1 MLQRGATSRRSVAR
15 GPVSDGTLLCVVTL
29 SDVAKAAGVSL
40 STASR
45 AINGSKDRTVNAA
58 LRDRVLAAAA
68 ELRYAPNAA
77 AQAIA
82 RGRSSTLSLIVH
94 DITDPYFSSIA
105 AGVSRAARAAGSTVI
120 LGIAEHD
127 PNQTLSLIE
136 AARSHRSQA
145 LIIVGGLRAD
155 DAGLTQLQS
164 CIDDYRRSTG
174 AGVAIVGQ
182 GVLDVA
188 AVAPANREGS
198 VALAKALTAQ
208 GFRTYAI
215 LTGPADHLTARDRA
229 EGFAE
234 GLDGSGEVVKRVDG
248 DFTRDGGYAAMTELL
263 ESGSRPDVVFAVN
276 DVMAVGALA
285 AAREAGLSVPG
296 DIRVAGF
303 DDIPTL
309 RDIVPSLTTVR
320 VPLERIGEFAVS
332 LALGETSLDESVTQ
346 EYEVVL
352 RDSTG

>member
-1 MLQRGATSRRSVAR
+1 M
-15 GPVSDGTLLCVVTL
+15 TL

-45 AINGSKDRTVNAA
+45 AINGSKDRTVNPE
-58 LRDRVLAAAA
+58 LRERVIATAA
-68 ELRYAPNAA
+68 ELRYTPNAA

-94 DITDPYFSSIA
+94 DLTDPYFSSIA

-120 LGIAEHD
+120 LGIAEH
-127 PNQTLSLIE
+127 NLEQTISLVE
-136 AARSHRSQA
+136 AARGHRSQG
-145 LIIVGGLRAD
+145 LVIVGGLRAD
-155 DAGLTQLQS
+155 PELLSALQS
-164 CIDDYRRSTG
+164 AIDDYRRSTG

-182 GVLDVA
+182 NVLDVA
-188 AVAPANREGS
+188 AVAPANREGAA
-198 VALAKALTAQ
+198 ALSQALTAK
-208 GFRTYAI
+208 GHRTFAI
-215 LTGPADHLTARDRA
+215 LTGPKDHLTARDRA

-234 GLDGSGEVVKRVDG
+234 GLADAGEIVARVEG

-263 ESGSRPDVVFAVN
+263 AGDVRPDVVFAVN

-285 AAREAGLSVPG
+285 AARDAGVAVPG
-296 DIRVAGF
+296 DVGVAGF

-332 LALGETSLDESVTQ
+332 LALGDDFPDESATQ

-352 RDSTG
+352 RDSTS

>member
-1 MLQRGATSRRSVAR
+1 
-15 GPVSDGTLLCVVTL
+15 VVTL

-45 AINGSKDRTVNAA
+45 AINGSKDRTVNPE

-82 RGRSSTLSLIVH
+82 RGRSTTLSLIVH
-94 DITDPYFSSIA
+94 DLTDPYFSSIA
-105 AGVSRAARAAGSTVI
+105 AGVSRAAKAAGSTVI

-127 PNQTLSLIE
+127 LAQTMSLVE
-136 AARSHRSQA
+136 AARSHRSQG
-145 LIIVGGLRAD
+145 LVIVGGLRAD
-155 DAGLTQLQS
+155 TELLSALQS
-164 CIDDYRRSTG
+164 VIDDYRRATG

-188 AVAPANREGS
+188 SVAPANREGAA
-198 VALAKALTAQ
+198 ALARALVAR
-208 GFRTYAI
+208 GNRTYAI
-215 LTGPADHLTARDRA
+215 LTGPSDHLTGRDRA
-229 EGFAE
+229 EGFTE
-234 GLDGSGEVVKRVDG
+234 GLADSGEIIALIEG

-263 ESGSRPDVVFAVN
+263 SEAVRPDVVFAVN

-285 AAREAGLSVPG
+285 AARDAGVRVPE
-296 DIRVAGF
+296 DVRVAGF

-332 LALGETSLDESVTQ
+332 LALGEDITDESATQ

-352 RDSTG
+352 RDSTN

>member
-1 MLQRGATSRRSVAR
+1 M
-15 GPVSDGTLLCVVTL
+15 VTL

-45 AINGSKDRTVNAA
+45 AINGSKDRTVNAE

-68 ELRYAPNAA
+68 EMRYTPNAA

-82 RGRSSTLSLIVH
+82 RGRSTTLSLIVH

-120 LGIAEHD
+120 LGIADHD
-127 PNQTLSLIE
+127 LAQTMSLVE
-136 AARSHRSQA
+136 AARGHRSQG
-145 LIIVGGLRAD
+145 LVIVGGLRAD
-155 DAGLTQLQS
+155 TELLSALQS
-164 CIDDYRRSTG
+164 VIDDYRRSTG

-182 GVLDVA
+182 AVLDVA
-188 AVAPANREGS
+188 SVAPANREGAA
-198 VALAKALTAQ
+198 ALARALAAR
-208 GFRTYAI
+208 GHGTYAI
-215 LTGPADHLTARDRA
+215 LTGPSDHLTARDRA

-234 GLDGSGEVVKRVDG
+234 GLADSGEIIARIEG

-263 ESGSRPDVVFAVN
+263 ADGVRPDVVFAVN

-285 AAREAGLSVPG
+285 AARDAGVAVPG
-296 DIRVAGF
+296 DVRVAGF

-332 LALGETSLDESVTQ
+332 LALGADSSDESATQ

-352 RDSTG
+352 RDSTN

>member
-1 MLQRGATSRRSVAR
+1 M
-15 GPVSDGTLLCVVTL
+15 VTL

-45 AINGSKDRTVNAA
+45 AINGSKDRTVNAE

-68 ELRYAPNAA
+68 EMRYTPNAA

-82 RGRSSTLSLIVH
+82 RGRSTTLSLIVH

-127 PNQTLSLIE
+127 LAQTMSLVE
-136 AARSHRSQA
+136 AARSHRSQG
-145 LIIVGGLRAD
+145 LVIVGGLRAD
-155 DAGLTQLQS
+155 AELLSALQS
-164 CIDDYRRSTG
+164 VIDDYRRSTG

-182 GVLDVA
+182 AVLDVA
-188 AVAPANREGS
+188 SVAPANREGAA
-198 VALAKALTAQ
+198 ALARALATR
-208 GFRTYAI
+208 GNGTYAI
-215 LTGPADHLTARDRA
+215 LTGPSDHLTARDRA

-234 GLDGSGEVVKRVDG
+234 GLADSGEIIARVEG

-263 ESGSRPDVVFAVN
+263 ADGIRPDVVFAVN

-285 AAREAGLSVPG
+285 AARDAGVAVPG
-296 DIRVAGF
+296 DVRVAGF

-309 RDIVPSLTTVR
+309 RDIIPSLTTVR

-332 LALGETSLDESVTQ
+332 LALGEDITDEPATQ

-352 RDSTG
+352 RDSTS

>member
-1 MLQRGATSRRSVAR
+1 M
-15 GPVSDGTLLCVVTL
+15 VTL

-45 AINGSKDRTVNAA
+45 AINGSKDRTVNAE

-68 ELRYAPNAA
+68 EMRYTPNAA

-82 RGRSSTLSLIVH
+82 RGHSTTLSLIVH

-127 PNQTLSLIE
+127 LAQTMSLVE
-136 AARSHRSQA
+136 AARSHRSQG
-145 LIIVGGLRAD
+145 LVIVGGLWAD
-155 DAGLTQLQS
+155 AELLSALQAV
-164 CIDDYRRSTG
+164 IDDYRHSTG

-182 GVLDVA
+182 AVLDVA
-188 AVAPANREGS
+188 SVAPANREGAA
-198 VALAKALTAQ
+198 ALARALAAR
-208 GFRTYAI
+208 GNGTYAI
-215 LTGPADHLTARDRA
+215 LTGPSDHLTARDRA

-234 GLDGSGEVVKRVDG
+234 GLADSGEIIARIEG

-263 ESGSRPDVVFAVN
+263 ADGVRPDVVFAVN

-285 AAREAGLSVPG
+285 AARDAGVVVPG
-296 DIRVAGF
+296 DVRVAGF

-309 RDIVPSLTTVR
+309 RDIIPSLTTVR

-332 LALGETSLDESVTQ
+332 LALGEDITDEPATQ

-352 RDSTG
+352 RDSTN

>member
-1 MLQRGATSRRSVAR
+1 M
-15 GPVSDGTLLCVVTL
+15 VTL

-45 AINGSKDRTVNAA
+45 AINGSKDRTVNAK
-58 LRDRVLAAAA
+58 LRERVLAAAA

-94 DITDPYFSSIA
+94 DITDPYFSSVA
-105 AGVSRAARAAGSTVI
+105 TGVSRAARAAGWTVI

-127 PNQTLSLIE
+127 AEQTKSLIE
-136 AARSHRSQA
+136 AARSHRSQG
-145 LIIVGGLRAD
+145 LVIVGGLRAD
-155 DAGLTQLQS
+155 DELLASLQAS
-164 CIDDYRRSTG
+164 IDDYRRSTG
-174 AGVAIVGQ
+174 ADVAIVGQ

-198 VALAKALTAQ
+198 AALARALAAK
-208 GFRTYAI
+208 GYRTYGI

-234 GLDGSGEVVKRVDG
+234 GLGSSGEIVARVG
-248 DFTRDGGYAAMTELL
+248 GAFTRDGGYEAMAELL
-263 ESGSRPDVVFAVN
+263 ASGARPDVVFAVN

-285 AAREAGLSVPG
+285 AARDAGVSVPG
-296 DIRVAGF
+296 DVRVAGF

-309 RDIVPSLTTVR
+309 RDILPSLTTVR
-320 VPLERIGEFAVS
+320 VPLERIGEYAVG
-332 LALGETSLDESVTQ
+332 LALGETSLDESSTQ

-352 RDSTG
+352 RDSTN

>member
-1 MLQRGATSRRSVAR
+1 M
-15 GPVSDGTLLCVVTL
+15 VTL

-45 AINGSKDRTVNAA
+45 AINGSKDRTVNAE
-58 LRDRVLAAAA
+58 LRDRVVAAAA
-68 ELRYAPNAA
+68 ALRYAPNAA

-82 RGRSSTLSLIVH
+82 RGRSTTLSLIVH

-127 PNQTLSLIE
+127 MAQTISLVE
-136 AARSHRSQA
+136 AARSNRSQG
-145 LIIVGGLRAD
+145 LVIVGGLRT
-155 DAGLTQLQS
+155 DAELLSTLQS
-164 CIDDYRRSTG
+164 VIDKYRRSTG
-174 AGVAIVGQ
+174 ARVAIVGQ

-188 AVAPANREGS
+188 SVAPANREGS
-198 VALAKALTAQ
+198 AALARALTAK
-208 GFRTYAI
+208 GYRTYAI
-215 LTGPADHLTARDRA
+215 LSGPSDHLTARDRA
-229 EGFAE
+229 EGFTD
-234 GLDGSGEVVKRVDG
+234 GLADAGEVVARIEG

-263 ESGSRPDVVFAVN
+263 SDGVKPEVVFAVN

-285 AAREAGLSVPG
+285 ACRDAGVSVPG
-296 DIRVAGF
+296 DVRVAGF

-332 LALGETSLDESVTQ
+332 LVLGTGSDEGSVLAPYDESTTQ

-352 RDSTG
+352 RDSTS

>member
-1 MLQRGATSRRSVAR
+1 M
-15 GPVSDGTLLCVVTL
+15 VTL

-45 AINGSKDRTVNAA
+45 AINGSKDRTVNAE
-58 LRDRVLAAAA
+58 LRDKVLAAAA

-82 RGRSSTLSLIVH
+82 RGRSTTLSLIVH

-127 PNQTLSLIE
+127 MAQTISLVE
-136 AARSHRSQA
+136 AARSHRSQG
-145 LIIVGGLRAD
+145 LVIVGGLRAD
-155 DAGLTQLQS
+155 AELLSALQS
-164 CIDDYRRSTG
+164 VIDDYRRSTG

-188 AVAPANREGS
+188 AVAPANREGAA
-198 VALAKALTAQ
+198 ALARALAAQ
-208 GFRTYAI
+208 GLRRYAI
-215 LTGPADHLTARDRA
+215 LTGPSDHLTARDRA
-229 EGFAE
+229 EGFTE
-234 GLDGSGEVVKRVDG
+234 GLADAGEVVARVEG
-248 DFTRDGGYAAMTELL
+248 DFTRDGGYAAMAELL
-263 ESGSRPDVVFAVN
+263 SDGVKPEVVFAVN

-285 AAREAGLSVPG
+285 AARDAGVAVPG
-296 DIRVAGF
+296 DVRVAGF

-332 LALGETSLDESVTQ
+332 LALGNDISDESATQ
-346 EYEVVL
+346 QYEVVL
-352 RDSTG
+352 RDSTS

>member
-1 MLQRGATSRRSVAR
+1 M
-15 GPVSDGTLLCVVTL
+15 VTL
-29 SDVAKAAGVSL
+29 SDVAKVAGVSL

-45 AINGSKDRTVNAA
+45 AINGSKDRTVNAE
-58 LRDRVLAAAA
+58 LRDRVLAVAA

-77 AQAIA
+77 AQSIA
-82 RGRSSTLSLIVH
+82 RGRSTTLSLIVH

-105 AGVSRAARAAGSTVI
+105 AGVSRAARAAGSTVM
-120 LGIAEHD
+120 LGIAEYD
-127 PNQTLSLIE
+127 MAQTISLVE
-136 AARSHRSQA
+136 AARSHRSQG
-145 LIIVGGLRAD
+145 LVIVGGLRAD
-155 DAGLTQLQS
+155 AEMLSTLQS
-164 CIDDYRRSTG
+164 VIDDYRRSTG

-188 AVAPANREGS
+188 AVAPANREGAA
-198 VALAKALTAQ
+198 ALARALAAK
-208 GFRTYAI
+208 GFRTYGI

-229 EGFAE
+229 EGFTD
-234 GLDGSGEVVKRVDG
+234 GLADTGEVVARIEG

-263 ESGSRPDVVFAVN
+263 SSGVRPEVVFAVN

-285 AAREAGLSVPG
+285 AARDAGVSVPS
-296 DIRVAGF
+296 DVRVAGF

-332 LALGETSLDESVTQ
+332 LALGDDTSGESATQ

-352 RDSTG
+352 RDSTT

>member
-1 MLQRGATSRRSVAR
+1 
-15 GPVSDGTLLCVVTL
+15 VVTL
-29 SDVAKAAGVSL
+29 SDVAKVAGVSL

-45 AINGSKDRTVNAA
+45 AINGSKDRTVNAE
-58 LRDRVLAAAA
+58 LRDRVLAVAA

-77 AQAIA
+77 AQSIA
-82 RGRSSTLSLIVH
+82 RGRSTTLSLIVH

-105 AGVSRAARAAGSTVI
+105 AGVSRAARAAGSTVM
-120 LGIAEHD
+120 LGIAEYD
-127 PNQTLSLIE
+127 MAQTISLVE
-136 AARSHRSQA
+136 AARSHRSQG
-145 LIIVGGLRAD
+145 LVIVGGLRAD
-155 DAGLTQLQS
+155 AEMLSTLQS
-164 CIDDYRRSTG
+164 VIDDYRRSTG

-188 AVAPANREGS
+188 AVAPANREGAA
-198 VALAKALTAQ
+198 ALARALAAK
-208 GFRTYAI
+208 GFRTYGI

-229 EGFAE
+229 EGFTD
-234 GLDGSGEVVKRVDG
+234 GLADTGEVVARIEG

-263 ESGSRPDVVFAVN
+263 SSGVRPEVVFAVN

-285 AAREAGLSVPG
+285 AARDAGVSVPS
-296 DIRVAGF
+296 DVRVAGF

-332 LALGETSLDESVTQ
+332 LALGDDTSDESATQ

-352 RDSTG
+352 RDSTT

>member
-1 MLQRGATSRRSVAR
+1 M
-15 GPVSDGTLLCVVTL
+15 VTL

-45 AINGSKDRTVNAA
+45 AINGSKDRTVNPA
-58 LRDRVLAAAA
+58 LRERVMAAAA

-82 RGRSSTLSLIVH
+82 RGRSTTLSLIVH
-94 DITDPYFSSIA
+94 DITDPYFSSVA

-127 PNQTLSLIE
+127 LAQTISFVE
-136 AARSHRSQA
+136 AARSHRSQG
-145 LIIVGGLRAD
+145 LVIVGGLRANAD
-155 DAGLTQLQS
+155 LLTGLQS
-164 CIDDYRRSTG
+164 AIDDYRRSTG
-174 AGVAIVGQ
+174 AGVALVGQ

-188 AVAPANREGS
+188 FVAPANREGS
-198 VALAKALTAQ
+198 AALARALV
-208 GFRTYAI
+208 GLGHRTYAI
-215 LTGPADHLTARDRA
+215 LTGPHDHLTARDRA

-234 GLDGSGEVVKRVDG
+234 GLADNGEIVARVEG

-263 ESGSRPDVVFAVN
+263 LAGAGPDVVFAVN

-285 AAREAGLSVPG
+285 AARDAGVPVPG
-296 DIRVAGF
+296 DVRVAGF

-320 VPLERIGEFAVS
+320 VPLERIGEVAVS
-332 LALGETSLDESVTQ
+332 LALGEDSPDVSATQ

-352 RDSTG
+352 RDSTT

>member
-1 MLQRGATSRRSVAR
+1 M
-15 GPVSDGTLLCVVTL
+15 VTL

-45 AINGSKDRTVNAA
+45 AINGSKDRTVNAE
-58 LRDRVLAAAA
+58 LRDRVVAAAA
-68 ELRYAPNAA
+68 ALRYAPNAA

-82 RGRSSTLSLIVH
+82 RGRSTTLSLIVH

-127 PNQTLSLIE
+127 MAQTISLVE
-136 AARSHRSQA
+136 AARSNRSQG
-145 LIIVGGLRAD
+145 LVIVGGLRT
-155 DAGLTQLQS
+155 DAELLSTLQS
-164 CIDDYRRSTG
+164 VIDEYRRSTG
-174 AGVAIVGQ
+174 ARVAIVGQ

-188 AVAPANREGS
+188 SVAPANREGS
-198 VALAKALTAQ
+198 AALARALTAK
-208 GFRTYAI
+208 GYRTYAI
-215 LTGPADHLTARDRA
+215 LTGPSDHLTARDRA
-229 EGFAE
+229 EGFTD
-234 GLDGSGEVVKRVDG
+234 GLADAGEVVARIEG

-263 ESGSRPDVVFAVN
+263 SDGVKPEVVFAVN

-285 AAREAGLSVPG
+285 ACRDAGVSVPG
-296 DIRVAGF
+296 DVRVAGF

-320 VPLERIGEFAVS
+320 VPLERIGEYAVS
-332 LALGETSLDESVTQ
+332 LALGDTALDESTTQ

-352 RDSTG
+352 RDSTN

>member
-1 MLQRGATSRRSVAR
+1 M
-15 GPVSDGTLLCVVTL
+15 TL
-29 SDVAKAAGVSL
+29 SDVAKVAGVSL

-45 AINGSKDRTVNAA
+45 AINGSKDRTVNAE
-58 LRDRVLAAAA
+58 LRDRVLAVAA

-77 AQAIA
+77 AQSIA
-82 RGRSSTLSLIVH
+82 RGRSTTLSLIVH

-105 AGVSRAARAAGSTVI
+105 AGVSRAARAAGSTVM
-120 LGIAEHD
+120 LGIAEYD
-127 PNQTLSLIE
+127 MAQTISLVE
-136 AARSHRSQA
+136 AARSHRSQG
-145 LIIVGGLRAD
+145 LVIVGGLRAD
-155 DAGLTQLQS
+155 AEMLSTLQS
-164 CIDDYRRSTG
+164 VIDDYRRSTG

-188 AVAPANREGS
+188 AVAPANREGAA
-198 VALAKALTAQ
+198 ALARALAAK
-208 GFRTYAI
+208 GFRTYGI

-229 EGFAE
+229 EGFTD
-234 GLDGSGEVVKRVDG
+234 GLADTGEVVARIEG

-263 ESGSRPDVVFAVN
+263 SSGVRPEVVFAVN

-285 AAREAGLSVPG
+285 AARDAGVSVPS
-296 DIRVAGF
+296 DVRVAGF

-332 LALGETSLDESVTQ
+332 LALGDDTSGESATQ

-352 RDSTG
+352 RDSTT

>member
-1 MLQRGATSRRSVAR
+1 M
-15 GPVSDGTLLCVVTL
+15 VTL
-29 SDVAKAAGVSL
+29 SDVAKVAGVSL

-45 AINGSKDRTVNAA
+45 AINGSKVRTVNAE
-58 LRDRVLAAAA
+58 LRDRVLAVAA

-77 AQAIA
+77 AQSIA
-82 RGRSSTLSLIVH
+82 RGRSTTLSLIVH

-105 AGVSRAARAAGSTVI
+105 AGVSRAARAAGSTVM
-120 LGIAEHD
+120 LGIAEYD
-127 PNQTLSLIE
+127 MAQTISLVE
-136 AARSHRSQA
+136 AARSHRSQG
-145 LIIVGGLRAD
+145 LVIVGGLRAD
-155 DAGLTQLQS
+155 AEMLSTLQS
-164 CIDDYRRSTG
+164 VIDDYRRSTG

-188 AVAPANREGS
+188 AVAPANREGAA
-198 VALAKALTAQ
+198 ALARALAAK
-208 GFRTYAI
+208 GFRTYGI

-229 EGFAE
+229 EGFTD
-234 GLDGSGEVVKRVDG
+234 GLADTGEVVARIEG

-263 ESGSRPDVVFAVN
+263 SSGVRPEVVFAVN

-285 AAREAGLSVPG
+285 AARDAGVSVPS
-296 DIRVAGF
+296 DVRVAGF

-320 VPLERIGEFAVS
+320 VPLERIGEFTVS
-332 LALGETSLDESVTQ
+332 LALGYDTSDESATQ

-352 RDSTG
+352 RDSTT

>member
-1 MLQRGATSRRSVAR
+1 M
-15 GPVSDGTLLCVVTL
+15 VTL

-45 AINGSKDRTVNAA
+45 AINGSKDRTVNAE
-58 LRDRVLAAAA
+58 LRDRVVAAAA
-68 ELRYAPNAA
+68 ALRYAPNAA

-82 RGRSSTLSLIVH
+82 RGRSTTLSLIVH

-127 PNQTLSLIE
+127 MAQTISLVE
-136 AARSHRSQA
+136 AARSNRSQG
-145 LIIVGGLRAD
+145 LVIVGGLRT
-155 DAGLTQLQS
+155 DAELLSTLQS
-164 CIDDYRRSTG
+164 VIDEYRRSTG
-174 AGVAIVGQ
+174 ARVAIVGQ

-188 AVAPANREGS
+188 SVAPANREGS
-198 VALAKALTAQ
+198 AALARALTAK
-208 GFRTYAI
+208 GYRTYAI
-215 LTGPADHLTARDRA
+215 LSGPSDHLTARDRA
-229 EGFAE
+229 EGFTD
-234 GLDGSGEVVKRVDG
+234 GLADAGEVVARVEG

-263 ESGSRPDVVFAVN
+263 SDGVKPEVVFAVN

-285 AAREAGLSVPG
+285 ACRDAGVSVPG
-296 DIRVAGF
+296 DVRVAGF

-332 LALGETSLDESVTQ
+332 LVLGTGSDDSDEGRALAPYDESTTQ

-352 RDSTG
+352 RDSTS

>member
-1 MLQRGATSRRSVAR
+1 M
-15 GPVSDGTLLCVVTL
+15 VTL

-45 AINGSKDRTVNAA
+45 AINGSKDRTVNAE
-58 LRDRVLAAAA
+58 LRDRVVAAAA
-68 ELRYAPNAA
+68 ALRYAPNAA

-82 RGRSSTLSLIVH
+82 RGRSTTLSLIVH

-127 PNQTLSLIE
+127 MAQTISLVE
-136 AARSHRSQA
+136 AARSNRSQG
-145 LIIVGGLRAD
+145 LVIVGGLRAD
-155 DAGLTQLQS
+155 AELLSTLQS
-164 CIDDYRRSTG
+164 VIDEYRRSTG
-174 AGVAIVGQ
+174 ARVAIVGQ

-198 VALAKALTAQ
+198 AALARALTAK
-208 GFRTYAI
+208 GYRTYAI
-215 LTGPADHLTARDRA
+215 LTGPSNHLTARDRA
-229 EGFAE
+229 EGFTD
-234 GLDGSGEVVKRVDG
+234 GLADAGEVVARIEG

-263 ESGSRPDVVFAVN
+263 SDGVKPEVVFAVN

-285 AAREAGLSVPG
+285 ACRDAGVSVPG
-296 DIRVAGF
+296 DVRVAGF

-309 RDIVPSLTTVR
+309 RDIIPSLTTVR
-320 VPLERIGEFAVS
+320 VPLEHIGEFAVS
-332 LALGETSLDESVTQ
+332 LVLGSDDSDGATTAPYDEASTQ

-352 RDSTG
+352 RDSTN

>member
-1 MLQRGATSRRSVAR
+1 M
-15 GPVSDGTLLCVVTL
+15 VTL

-45 AINGSKDRTVNAA
+45 AINGSKDRTVNPD

-82 RGRSSTLSLIVH
+82 RGRSSTLTLIVH
-94 DITDPYFSSIA
+94 DITDPYFSSVA
-105 AGVSRAARAAGSTVI
+105 AGASRAARASGSTLI
-120 LGIAEHD
+120 LGITGHDVAE
-127 PNQTLSLIE
+127 TLRLVE

-145 LIIVGGLRAD
+145 LVLVGGLLAD
-155 DAGLTQLQS
+155 ADSLAALQS
-164 CIDDYRRSTG
+164 AIDDFRRSTG
-174 AGVAIVGQ
+174 AGVALVGQ
-182 GVLDVA
+182 PVLDVA
-188 AVAPANREGS
+188 CVAPANRDGAA
-198 VALAKALTAQ
+198 ALARALVEQ
-208 GFRTYAI
+208 GHHTFAI
-215 LTGPADHLTARDRA
+215 LGGPADHLTARDRSD
-229 EGFAE
+229 GFTE
-234 GLDGSGEVVKRVDG
+234 GLADSGEVVARVEG
-248 DFTRDGGYAAMTELL
+248 AFTRDGGHEAMAELL
-263 ESGSRPDVVFAVN
+263 ASGARPDVVFAVN

-285 AAREAGLSVPG
+285 AAREAGVAVPG

-320 VPLERIGEFAVS
+320 VPLERIGEVAVRM
-332 LALGETSLDESVTQ
+332 ALGELTTEAAEAA

-352 RDSTG
+352 RESTA

>member
-1 MLQRGATSRRSVAR
+1 M
-15 GPVSDGTLLCVVTL
+15 VTL

-45 AINGSKDRTVNAA
+45 AINGSKDRTVNAE
-58 LRDRVLAAAA
+58 LRDRVIAAAV
-68 ELRYAPNAA
+68 EMRYTPNAA

-82 RGRSSTLSLIVH
+82 RGRSTTLSLIVH

-120 LGIAEHD
+120 LGIADHD
-127 PNQTLSLIE
+127 LAQTMSLVE
-136 AARSHRSQA
+136 AARGHRSQG
-145 LIIVGGLRAD
+145 LVIVGGLRAD
-155 DAGLTQLQS
+155 AELLSALQS
-164 CIDDYRRSTG
+164 VIDDYRRSTG

-182 GVLDVA
+182 AVLDVA
-188 AVAPANREGS
+188 SVAPANREGAA
-198 VALAKALTAQ
+198 ALARALAAR
-208 GFRTYAI
+208 GHRTYAI
-215 LTGPADHLTARDRA
+215 LTGPSDHLTARDRA

-234 GLDGSGEVVKRVDG
+234 GLADSGEIVARVEG
-248 DFTRDGGYAAMTELL
+248 DFTRDGGYEAMTELL
-263 ESGSRPDVVFAVN
+263 ADGIRPDVVFAVN

-285 AAREAGLSVPG
+285 AARDAGVSVPG
-296 DIRVAGF
+296 DVRVAGF

-332 LALGETSLDESVTQ
+332 LALGEDTSDEAATQ

-352 RDSTG
+352 RDSTN

>member
-1 MLQRGATSRRSVAR
+1 M
-15 GPVSDGTLLCVVTL
+15 VTL

-58 LRDRVLAAAA
+58 LRDRVLATAAQ
-68 ELRYAPNAA
+68 LRYAPNAA

-82 RGRSSTLSLIVH
+82 RGRSTTLSLIVH
-94 DITDPYFSSIA
+94 DITDPYFSSVA
-105 AGVSRAARAAGSTVI
+105 AGVSRAARTAGSTVI
-120 LGIAEHD
+120 LGIANHD
-127 PNQTLSLIE
+127 MAQTISLVE
-136 AARSHRSQA
+136 AARSHRSMG
-145 LIIVGGLRAD
+145 LVIVGGLRAD
-155 DAGLTQLQS
+155 AELLSTLQS
-164 CIDDYRRSTG
+164 VIDDYRRSTG

-188 AVAPANREGS
+188 SVAPANREGS
-198 VALAKALTAQ
+198 AALAQALVAK

-215 LTGPADHLTARDRA
+215 LTGPSDHLTGRDRA
-229 EGFAE
+229 DGFTE
-234 GLDGSGEVVKRVDG
+234 GLADAGEVVARIEG
-248 DFTRDGGYAAMTELL
+248 DFTRDGGYAAMAELL
-263 ESGSRPDVVFAVN
+263 SGSVRPEVVFAVN

-285 AAREAGLSVPG
+285 AARDAGVAVPG
-296 DIRVAGF
+296 DVRVAGF

-320 VPLERIGEFAVS
+320 VPLERIGEFAVR
-332 LALGETSLDESVTQ
+332 LALGDDISGDESTQ

-352 RDSTG
+352 RDSTN

>member
-1 MLQRGATSRRSVAR
+1 
-15 GPVSDGTLLCVVTL
+15 VVTL
-29 SDVAKAAGVSL
+29 SDVAKVAGVSL

-45 AINGSKDRTVNAA
+45 AINGSKDRTVNAE
-58 LRDRVLAAAA
+58 LRDRVLAVAA

-77 AQAIA
+77 AQSIA
-82 RGRSSTLSLIVH
+82 RGRSTTLSLIVH

-105 AGVSRAARAAGSTVI
+105 AGVSRAARAAGSTVM
-120 LGIAEHD
+120 LGIAEYD
-127 PNQTLSLIE
+127 MAQTISLVE
-136 AARSHRSQA
+136 AARSHRSQG
-145 LIIVGGLRAD
+145 LVIVGGLRAD
-155 DAGLTQLQS
+155 AEMLSTLQS
-164 CIDDYRRSTG
+164 VIDDYRRSTG

-188 AVAPANREGS
+188 AVAPANREGAA
-198 VALAKALTAQ
+198 ALARALAAK
-208 GFRTYAI
+208 GFRTYGI

-229 EGFAE
+229 EGFTD
-234 GLDGSGEVVKRVDG
+234 GLADTGEVVARIEG

-263 ESGSRPDVVFAVN
+263 SSGVRPEVVFAVN

-285 AAREAGLSVPG
+285 AARDAGVSVPS
-296 DIRVAGF
+296 DVRVAGF

-332 LALGETSLDESVTQ
+332 LALGDDTSGESATQ

-352 RDSTG
+352 RDSTT

>member
-1 MLQRGATSRRSVAR
+1 M
-15 GPVSDGTLLCVVTL
+15 VTL

-45 AINGSKDRTVNAA
+45 AINGSKDRTVNAE
-58 LRDRVLAAAA
+58 LRDRVVAAAA
-68 ELRYAPNAA
+68 ALRYAPNAA

-82 RGRSSTLSLIVH
+82 RGRSTTLSLIVH

-127 PNQTLSLIE
+127 MAQTISLVE
-136 AARSHRSQA
+136 AARSNRSQG
-145 LIIVGGLRAD
+145 LVIVGGLRT
-155 DAGLTQLQS
+155 DAELLSTLQS
-164 CIDDYRRSTG
+164 VIDEYRRSTG
-174 AGVAIVGQ
+174 ARVAIVGQ

-188 AVAPANREGS
+188 SVAPANREGS
-198 VALAKALTAQ
+198 AALARALTAK
-208 GFRTYAI
+208 GYRTYAI
-215 LTGPADHLTARDRA
+215 LSGPSDHLTARDRA
-229 EGFAE
+229 EGFTD
-234 GLDGSGEVVKRVDG
+234 GLADTGQVVARIEG

-263 ESGSRPDVVFAVN
+263 SDGAKPEVVFAVN

-285 AAREAGLSVPG
+285 ACRDAGVSVPG
-296 DIRVAGF
+296 DVRVAGF

-332 LALGETSLDESVTQ
+332 LVLGTGSDEGSVLAPYDESTTQ

-352 RDSTG
+352 RDSTS

>member
-1 MLQRGATSRRSVAR
+1 M
-15 GPVSDGTLLCVVTL
+15 VTL

-45 AINGSKDRTVNAA
+45 AINGSKDRTVNPE
-58 LRDRVLAAAA
+58 LRERVMAAAT

-82 RGRSSTLSLIVH
+82 RGRSTTLALIVH
-94 DITDPYFSSIA
+94 DITDPYFSSVA
-105 AGVSRAARAAGSTVI
+105 TGVSRAARAAGSTVM
-120 LGIAEHD
+120 LGIADHD
-127 PNQTLSLIE
+127 LARTISLVE
-136 AARSHRSQA
+136 NARSHRSQG
-145 LIIVGGLRAD
+145 LVIVGGLRAD
-155 DAGLTQLQS
+155 AELLSGLQS
-164 CIDDYRRSTG
+164 AIDDYRRSTG

-182 GVLDVA
+182 AVLDVA
-188 AVAPANREGS
+188 AVSPANREGAA
-198 VALAKALTAQ
+198 ALARALAAK
-208 GFRTYAI
+208 GYRTYAI
-215 LTGPADHLTARDRA
+215 LTGPSDHLTGRDRA

-234 GLDGSGEVVKRVDG
+234 GLADAGEIVARIEG

-263 ESGSRPDVVFAVN
+263 SGDVRPDVVFAVN

-285 AAREAGLSVPG
+285 AAREAGVSVPG
-296 DIRVAGF
+296 DVRVAGF

-332 LALGETSLDESVTQ
+332 LALGEVSPDDSGTQ

-352 RDSTG
+352 RDSTS

>member
-1 MLQRGATSRRSVAR
+1 M
-15 GPVSDGTLLCVVTL
+15 VTL
-29 SDVAKAAGVSL
+29 SDVAKVAGVSL

-45 AINGSKDRTVNAA
+45 AINGSKVRTVNAE
-58 LRDRVLAAAA
+58 LRDRVLAVAA

-77 AQAIA
+77 AQSIA
-82 RGRSSTLSLIVH
+82 RGRSTTLSLIVH

-105 AGVSRAARAAGSTVI
+105 AGVSRAARAAGSTVM
-120 LGIAEHD
+120 LGIAEYD
-127 PNQTLSLIE
+127 MAQTISLVE
-136 AARSHRSQA
+136 AARSHRSQG
-145 LIIVGGLRAD
+145 LVIVGGLRAD
-155 DAGLTQLQS
+155 AEMLSTLQS
-164 CIDDYRRSTG
+164 VIDDYRRSTG

-188 AVAPANREGS
+188 AVAPANREGAA
-198 VALAKALTAQ
+198 ALARALAAK
-208 GFRTYAI
+208 GFRTYGI

-229 EGFAE
+229 EGFTD
-234 GLDGSGEVVKRVDG
+234 GLADTGEVVARIEG

-263 ESGSRPDVVFAVN
+263 SSGVRPEVVFAVN

-285 AAREAGLSVPG
+285 AARDAGVSVPS
-296 DIRVAGF
+296 DVRVAGF

-332 LALGETSLDESVTQ
+332 LALGDDTSDESATQ

-352 RDSTG
+352 RDSTT

>member
-1 MLQRGATSRRSVAR
+1 
-15 GPVSDGTLLCVVTL
+15 VVTL

-45 AINGSKDRTVNAA
+45 AINGSKDRTVNPE

-82 RGRSSTLSLIVH
+82 RGRSTTLSLIVH

-105 AGVSRAARAAGSTVI
+105 AGVSRAAKAAGSTVI

-127 PNQTLSLIE
+127 LAQTMSLVE
-136 AARSHRSQA
+136 AARSHRSQG
-145 LIIVGGLRAD
+145 LVIVGGLRAD
-155 DAGLTQLQS
+155 AELLSALQS
-164 CIDDYRRSTG
+164 VIDDYRRATG

-188 AVAPANREGS
+188 AVAPANREGAA
-198 VALAKALTAQ
+198 ALARALVAR
-208 GFRTYAI
+208 GNRTYAI
-215 LTGPADHLTARDRA
+215 LTGPSDHLTGRDRA

-234 GLDGSGEVVKRVDG
+234 GLADSGEVIARIEG
-248 DFTRDGGYAAMTELL
+248 DFTRDGGYAAMAELL
-263 ESGSRPDVVFAVN
+263 SDGVPRPDVVFAVT

-285 AAREAGLSVPG
+285 AAREAGVRVPE
-296 DIRVAGF
+296 DVRVAGF

-332 LALGETSLDESVTQ
+332 LALGEDVTDDSATQ

-352 RDSTG
+352 RDSTN

>member
-1 MLQRGATSRRSVAR
+1 
-15 GPVSDGTLLCVVTL
+15 VVTL
-29 SDVAKAAGVSL
+29 NDVAKAAGVSL

-45 AINGSKDRTVNAA
+45 AINGSKDRTVNQA
-58 LRDRVLAAAA
+58 LRERVMAAAA

-82 RGRSSTLSLIVH
+82 RGRSTTLSLIVH
-94 DITDPYFSSIA
+94 DITDPYFSSVA
-105 AGVSRAARAAGSTVI
+105 AGVSRAARAAGSTVM

-127 PNQTLSLIE
+127 LARTISLVE
-136 AARSHRSQA
+136 NARSHRSQG
-145 LIIVGGLRAD
+145 LVIVGGLRAD
-155 DAGLTQLQS
+155 AELLSALQS
-164 CIDDYRRSTG
+164 AVDDYRRSTG

-182 GVLDVA
+182 SVLDVA
-188 AVAPANREGS
+188 AVAPANREGAA
-198 VALAKALTAQ
+198 ALAEALTAK
-208 GFRTYAI
+208 GYRTYAI
-215 LTGPADHLTARDRA
+215 LTGPNDHLTGRDRA
-229 EGFAE
+229 EGFTE
-234 GLDGSGEVVKRVDG
+234 GLADAGEIVARIEG

-263 ESGSRPDVVFAVN
+263 AGDVRPDVVFAVN

-285 AAREAGLSVPG
+285 AAREAGVAVPG
-296 DIRVAGF
+296 DVRVAGF

-332 LALGETSLDESVTQ
+332 LALGQDSPDDGGTQEYQGTQ

-352 RDSTG
+352 RDSTT

>member
-1 MLQRGATSRRSVAR
+1 
-15 GPVSDGTLLCVVTL
+15 VVTL

-45 AINGSKDRTVNAA
+45 AINGSKDRTVNAE
-58 LRDRVLAAAA
+58 LRVRVLAAAA
-68 ELRYAPNAA
+68 ELRYTPNAA

-82 RGRSSTLSLIVH
+82 RGRSTTLSLIVH
-94 DITDPYFSSIA
+94 DLTDPYFSSIA
-105 AGVSRAARAAGSTVI
+105 AGVLRASRAAGSTVI
-120 LGIAEHD
+120 LGISEHD
-127 PNQTLSLIE
+127 LAQTISLVE
-136 AARSHRSQA
+136 AARGHRSQG
-145 LIIVGGLRAD
+145 LVIVGGLRAD
-155 DAGLTQLQS
+155 AELLSALQS
-164 CIDDYRRSTG
+164 AIDDYRRSTG

-182 GVLDVA
+182 AVLDVA
-188 AVAPANREGS
+188 AVAPANREGAA
-198 VALAKALTAQ
+198 ALARALAAK
-208 GFRTYAI
+208 GHRTYAI
-215 LTGPADHLTARDRA
+215 LTGPSDHLTGRDRA
-229 EGFAE
+229 EGFTG
-234 GLDGSGEVVKRVDG
+234 GLADAGEVIARIEG

-263 ESGSRPDVVFAVN
+263 AGDVRPDVVFAVN

-285 AAREAGLSVPG
+285 AARDAGVAVPG

-332 LALGETSLDESVTQ
+332 LALGDDSSDESATQ

-352 RDSTG
+352 RDSTR

>member
-1 MLQRGATSRRSVAR
+1 
-15 GPVSDGTLLCVVTL
+15 VTL

-45 AINGSKDRTVNAA
+45 AINGSKDRTVNAE
-58 LRDRVLAAAA
+58 LRERVLATAA
-68 ELRYAPNAA
+68 ELRYTPNAA

-82 RGRSSTLSLIVH
+82 RGHSTTLSLIVH

-105 AGVSRAARAAGSTVI
+105 AGASRAARLAGSTVI
-120 LGIAEHD
+120 LGISEHD
-127 PNQTLSLIE
+127 MAQTISLVE
-136 AARSHRSQA
+136 AARSHRSQG
-145 LIIVGGLRAD
+145 LVIVGGLRAD
-155 DAGLTQLQS
+155 TELLSALQS
-164 CIDDYRRSTG
+164 AIDDYRRSTG

-182 GVLDVA
+182 AVLDVA
-188 AVAPANREGS
+188 AVAPANREGAA
-198 VALAKALTAQ
+198 ALARALTGQ
-208 GFRTYAI
+208 GHRTYVI
-215 LTGPADHLTARDRA
+215 LTGPSDHLTARDRA
-229 EGFAE
+229 EGFIE
-234 GLDGSGEVVKRVDG
+234 GLADNGEVVARIEG

-263 ESGSRPDVVFAVN
+263 SDGVRRPDVVFAVN

-285 AAREAGLSVPG
+285 AARHAGVAVPG

-332 LALGETSLDESVTQ
+332 LALGEDTSDEAATQ

-352 RDSTG
+352 RDSTL